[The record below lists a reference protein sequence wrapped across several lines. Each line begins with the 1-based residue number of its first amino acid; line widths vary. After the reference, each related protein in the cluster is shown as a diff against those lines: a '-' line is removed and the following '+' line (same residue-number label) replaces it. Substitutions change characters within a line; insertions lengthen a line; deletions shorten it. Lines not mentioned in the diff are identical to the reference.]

1 MKDSPNDVNP
11 TAPLSAYEKA
21 AEGGGVDPR
30 CIPQYLDGPVPVG
43 SDIVKPVYSD
53 QHNHNWKHLFNRQMD
68 LLPGRAGEAYM
79 NGVHLMGMDDSGI
92 PALADLS
99 NALKSATGW
108 QVGRIPGLLH
118 EKDFFDLISKRI
130 FPSTDYIRE
139 ENELD
144 YTPAPDCFHDMF
156 GHMPMLAQ
164 PSVADFYQMFGQS
177 ALHATGMQRTYLERL
192 HWFTIEF
199 GLIRQTDGLRVFG
212 AGIMSSKEEAL
223 HALSEEVEVIP
234 FSLEKVIQQ
243 EYEVWHLQP
252 TLFALDSFDQLVDEF
267 RFWSSKQGLAA

>member
-1 MKDSPNDVNP
+1 MKDSLNELHP

-21 AEGGGVDPR
+21 AEEGVDPR

-53 QHNHNWKHLFNRQMD
+53 QHNENWKHLFNRQMD

-79 NGVHLMGMDDSGI
+79 HGVHLMGMNDGGI

-99 NALKSATGW
+99 NALNSATGW

-130 FPSTDYIRE
+130 FPSTDYIRK

-156 GHMPMLAQ
+156 GPH
-164 PSVADFYQMFGQS
+164 ADARTAFGS
-177 ALHATGMQRTYLERL
+177 RFLSDVWPIRASCYRHA
-192 HWFTIEF
+192 
-199 GLIRQTDGLRVFG
+199 
-212 AGIMSSKEEAL
+212 A
-223 HALSEEVEVIP
+223 
-234 FSLEKVIQQ
+234 
-243 EYEVWHLQP
+243 
-252 TLFALDSFDQLVDEF
+252 DSFRETALVHN
-267 RFWSSKQGLAA
+267 